1 MPGVQVFS
9 FITSLPVLCNSPLC
23 QAGYSGSLIFNIIL
37 IFCIIFPCHLPLI
50 HFPLAGSN
58 VCRSERDCSR
68 KIRHMREGTM
78 KAENKEWEI
87 NLLSWNSLRN
97 NLGDSLSHL
106 VWGRDCRVGQVL
118 MYVLPNFW
126 FAFWSWKIVLSSFPT
141 FTMWI
146 LQLDSIFHKQTVS
159 CLLILKLSVIN

>member
-1 MPGVQVFS
+1 MPGVEVFS

-78 KAENKEWEI
+78 KAEIKEWEI
-87 NLLSWNSLRN
+87 QSTEL
-97 NLGDSLSHL
+97 
-106 VWGRDCRVGQVL
+106 
-118 MYVLPNFW
+118 
-126 FAFWSWKIVLSSFPT
+126 K
-141 FTMWI
+141 
-146 LQLDSIFHKQTVS
+146 QLK
-159 CLLILKLSVIN
+159 K